1 MLPDINTS
9 QNGSQEVLVK
19 NSDKRSKYADKSS
32 ANGSIGASGHLA
44 TTDGSVQN
52 SINIQKKNRNM
63 KKNT

>member
-9 QNGSQEVLVK
+9 QNGSQEVLIR

-44 TTDGSVQN
+44 TTDGSV
-52 SINIQKKNRNM
+52 
-63 KKNT
+63 